1 MFEVSP
7 RLVNLDE
14 AAFFYYGATN
24 FTPTV
29 AEQVVCE
36 GSKYTWFTQDAG
48 SNPFDVSADDSR
60 QGLVHDFAALRAGTA
75 LVREDLECRVRLR

>member
-1 MFEVSP
+1 LALRPRTIALRIRDEDAFSYPGSPWRLPFSGEYMFEVSP

-14 AAFFYYGATN
+14 AAFFYYGATA

-36 GSKYTWFTQDAG
+36 GS
-48 SNPFDVSADDSR
+48 
-60 QGLVHDFAALRAGTA
+60 
-75 LVREDLECRVRLR
+75 